1 MSIKIT
7 ELVWIKR
14 RLLRLKKQVLKYEAF
29 IKKEEKKDID
39 KQNIKKLD
47 DAYYNL
53 KIIHKEARVL
63 IKDLRKERKKSD
75 ELIEKVFGKDAHQ
88 STSPRKKKGGAGTKR
103 KRKTPQKKNK
113 KKRRTRKKTPK
124 LKTPKL
130 KTHQDILDDLATLSN
145 PFDNSFKKSLA
156 EIRHPDEQSP
166 LPHIPGN
173 PDEIYKSMNHAY
185 ENRTKGGRKKNKKT
199 KKHKKQ
205 KNVKNV

>member
-39 KQNIKKLD
+39 KQNEKKLD
-47 DAYYNL
+47 DAYDNL

-63 IKDLRKERKKSD
+63 IKDLREERKKSD

-88 STSPRKKKGGAGTKR
+88 STSPRKKKGGTKR

-130 KTHQDILDDLATLSN
+130 KTHQDILNDLATLSN

-173 PDEIYKSMNHAY
+173 PDEIYKSMNDAY
-185 ENRTKGGRKKNKKT
+185 ENRTKGGRKKKKKT
-199 KKHKKQ
+199 KKRKKR
-205 KNVKNV
+205 KKKTKYN